1 MGFDPALIDYL
12 SIKLTLSEKKLD
24 FGIHLTEFSHISIQ
38 LSFMG
43 FEQNPAFEV
52 VHEIK
57 LNKNCSCRFICYLF
71 LFIFK
76 NQIHFDLMLTMW

>member
-1 MGFDPALIDYL
+1 MRFDPALIDGL
-12 SIKLTLSEKKLD
+12 CIKLMLSEEKID

-43 FEQNPAFEV
+43 FKQNPAFEV

-57 LNKNCSCRFICYLF
+57 LNKDFSCQFICYLF
-71 LFIFK
+71 LFILK
-76 NQIHFDLMLTMW
+76 NQIHLDLMLTMW